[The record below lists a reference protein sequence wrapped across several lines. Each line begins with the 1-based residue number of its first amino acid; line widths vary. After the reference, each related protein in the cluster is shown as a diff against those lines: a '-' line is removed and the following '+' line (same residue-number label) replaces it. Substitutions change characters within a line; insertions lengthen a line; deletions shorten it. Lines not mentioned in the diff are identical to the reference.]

1 MANKEAQLLDT
12 YGCEF
17 VELSD
22 FRWIVPLPFIFDPF
36 QPFNFTRP
44 PINAVA
50 VDYRTRFRIAAAF
63 GVVVFTK
70 NKLKVSVSRLFSAVA
85 DTIQRDSVRIDT
97 VVFESPLEYGQG
109 GVLIKRMR
117 SGTSVDDD
125 W

>member
-1 MANKEAQLLDT
+1 MRMA
-12 YGCEF
+12 CEF
-17 VELSD
+17 VGLPD
-22 FRWIVPLPFIFDPF
+22 FRWIVPLPFISDWF
-36 QPFNFTRP
+36 QPLNFARP

-50 VDYRTRFRIAAAF
+50 VDYVTRFGIAAAF
-63 GVVVFTK
+63 GVVDFPE